1 MTKPVLRWDF
11 GARSPADQLA
21 MRIASLLVGQVQRAP
36 DMGSRGNVKHFTAGE
51 LGWCREDREA
61 LGDTRY
67 REFEKWE
74 HKVSINSEEWDSY
87 C

>member
-1 MTKPVLRWDF
+1 
-11 GARSPADQLA
+11 
-21 MRIASLLVGQVQRAP
+21 
-36 DMGSRGNVKHFTAGE
+36 MGSRGIVKHFTAGE
-51 LGWCREDREA
+51 LGWCREDGEA

-67 REFEKWE
+67 QEFEKWE